1 MELGMSLQMTLLKNN
16 YYIQRHGESHA
27 NKMGI
32 ILSHHVDG
40 QSMEYSLTEFG
51 KKQVR
56 ESVKNA
62 VRDYQ
67 IDNNTII
74 YSSDFS
80 RARQTANITKK
91 ILKTNKLH
99 ITTKLRERFFGDYEK
114 TSSSNYEKVWLNDID
129 DHNHKINNIE
139 SVAEVFKRVVKL
151 IANLENKYTNRNILL
166 VSHGDT
172 LQILQTFFE
181 NIEPSRHRSLKH
193 LKVAEI
199 RKLN

>member
-1 MELGMSLQMTLLKNN
+1 MKFTNQ
-16 YYIQRHGESHA
+16 YYIQRHGESNA

-32 ILSHHVDG
+32 ILSHYVDG

-56 ESVKNA
+56 EGVINA

-80 RARQTANITKK
+80 RAKQTANITKK

-99 ITTKLRERFFGDYEK
+99 ITTKLHERFFGDYEK

-129 DHNHKINNIE
+129 DHNHKIKNVE
-139 SVAEVFKRVVKL
+139 SVAEVLKRVIKL
-151 IANLENKYTNRNILL
+151 ITNLENKYTNQNILL

-181 NIEPSRHRSLKH
+181 NIKPSQHRSLKH